1 MRRAVARPAGD
12 EDLLDDVA
20 RFEGSG
26 LSVARKAALHFTD
39 AFLVR
44 PGGFG
49 PNRRRELLRHFSP
62 EQALE
67 LLFKVMWW
75 SSNKALVALRLDDP
89 IDPET
94 LTGFDYDEHGALVV
108 HATGPGTSRA

>member
-1 MRRAVARPAGD
+1 MRRAVARPAGGR
-12 EDLLDDVA
+12 DLLDEVA
-20 RFEGSG
+20 RFEDGS
-26 LSVARKAALHFTD
+26 LSDARKAALHFTD

-49 PNRRRELLRHFSP
+49 PNRRSELLRLFSP
-62 EQALE
+62 EQVLE

-75 SSNKALVALRLDDP
+75 SSNKPLVALRLDDP

-108 HATGPGTSRA
+108 HGAAP